1 MCAILFAK
9 YEKGKIS
16 WELSTLIGRCQLRIF
31 RTGSDVELSM
41 LRNNRAKNRRGIT
54 ESNSLF
60 DLHNL
65 FYDHH
70 KKAIN
75 AGKNN
80 VLGFLY
86 WRSGSYRSWDFG
98 SDPVPIFYVVK
109 KNKNNSWINDFSLK
123 GLNQWDRGVN
133 KIFFINILETASTFL
148 WNCLFKPEK
157 KNLWKIAY
165 VNISANLNQIRNYFS
180 RCRKRVLKIHQ
191 SRSPR

>member
-86 WRSGSYRSWDFG
+86 
-98 SDPVPIFYVVK
+98 
-109 KNKNNSWINDFSLK
+109 
-123 GLNQWDRGVN
+123 
-133 KIFFINILETASTFL
+133 
-148 WNCLFKPEK
+148 
-157 KNLWKIAY
+157 
-165 VNISANLNQIRNYFS
+165 
-180 RCRKRVLKIHQ
+180 
-191 SRSPR
+191 